1 MNRSIKKNNNLIEKK
16 NSRDRNI
23 ELELLEKIKNGDLYA
38 LEKFM
43 KINQGLV
50 VSIAKKY
57 AFNPNIMD
65 DLISEGNIGLLEAVK
80 KFKPEKH
87 TRFGTYA
94 YFWVKRYIMRAI
106 ANKTFRVPEKIQ
118 KMKIKYKNLIEK
130 IKLEKNRYPENSEM
144 ASLLK
149 IDLPTF
155 LKYKPYFEA
164 TMISP
169 VFKDREDENYELFD
183 IRDFGTD
190 SNRWDR
196 MLIDKE
202 IINKLFERLKNKNKR
217 IKTDIW
223 IKVLKLHFG
232 IDNGIPRSYK
242 EIAKEMGMSRQ
253 RIHQIVKNCLKY
265 LNNEIKEMKNEGII

>member
-1 MNRSIKKNNNLIEKK
+1 
-16 NSRDRNI
+16 
-23 ELELLEKIKNGDLYA
+23 
-38 LEKFM
+38 
-43 KINQGLV
+43 
-50 VSIAKKY
+50 
-57 AFNPNIMD
+57 
-65 DLISEGNIGLLEAVK
+65 
-80 KFKPEKH
+80 
-87 TRFGTYA
+87 
-94 YFWVKRYIMRAI
+94 MRAI